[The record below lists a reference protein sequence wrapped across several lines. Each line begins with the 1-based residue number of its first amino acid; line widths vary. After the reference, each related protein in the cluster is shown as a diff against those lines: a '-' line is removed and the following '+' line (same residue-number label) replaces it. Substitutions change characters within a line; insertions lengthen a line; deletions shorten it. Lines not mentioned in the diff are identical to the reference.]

1 MVQGVSLTG
10 GTLHLRRL
18 VAVVAAAAVLAGT
31 ASCASSLHL
40 PRVSVTFEANR
51 RDSITIASHG
61 SGIGLAAT
69 VLRFPDGHRKLWGCT
84 LLQDGAGGGTAF
96 DWFKDLHPGGYRY
109 FVYAEATRATKYL
122 QFPARDLV
130 AKNLI
135 ASGNFTVGR

>member
-1 MVQGVSLTG
+1 M
-10 GTLHLRRL
+10 HLRRL

-84 LLQDGAGGGTAF
+84 LLQDGVGGGTAF
-96 DWFKDLHPGGYRY
+96 DRFKDLHPGGYRY
-109 FVYAEATRATKYL
+109 FVYAEATRTTKYL